1 MELNKIKLIGMKAT
15 CKQYLLLAV
24 AAIVVGCS
32 DDHEPV
38 VPDTPDVPDTPT
50 VGRHLRLGGSAGND
64 KAATRASWT
73 DNSSKLT
80 FAWEY
85 SDPDATTSELKM
97 AFTKTDGS
105 YLKTIKGNPV
115 ADMRILR
122 HSDEEKAGD
131 SHWAEFE
138 DIEGFDPTMPDSYY
152 DGHTVHAVTPI
163 NDVND
168 SEANVT
174 VGDDNKGTF
183 TATLKMPTSFTQSG
197 KNNLKHLS
205 DYLYMYAES
214 VLEGGTASLT
224 FEHLAA
230 YVRFKV
236 QNKRED
242 YADLYTVKME
252 VVDAEN
258 NAAPA
263 SGISAAYTADGFTY
277 TPATAGTG
285 IEVKITDGDKINQD
299 GYIYLYAPVF
309 PVGTVN
315 PFQGKTLCFTLIA
328 NNPIVGTEEEYRYFT
343 YKLSGEEFEEVTKSY
358 DWKRGDLYTFHLD
371 LDDVLE
377 VAKVTVN
384 DWTEKEIDG
393 VVAEEEN

>member
-1 MELNKIKLIGMKAT
+1 MRTIRKIFIFA
-15 CKQYLLLAV
+15 AV
-24 AAIVVGCS
+24 AGLFAACSNDDIV
-32 DDHEPV
+32 
-38 VPDTPDVPDTPT
+38 PDVPDTPT

-64 KAATRASWT
+64 NAATRASWT
-73 DNSSKLT
+73 DNNNSKLT

-97 AFTKTDGS
+97 AFIKDGVC
-105 YLKTIKGNPV
+105 LNT
-115 ADMRILR
+115 
-122 HSDEEKAGD
+122 
-131 SHWAEFE
+131 
-138 DIEGFDPTMPDSYY
+138 IEGKSVTDARIFKHTDAEKQEDAHYAVFETIGTYDPEWPDSYY

-163 NDVND
+163 NDVNN

-197 KNNLKHLS
+197 KNNLEHLS

-236 QNKRED
+236 QNKREN
-242 YADLYTVKME
+242 YAELYTVKME

-263 SGISAAYTADGFTY
+263 SGISAAYTAGGFTY
-277 TPATAGTG
+277 TAAAAGTG
-285 IEVKITDGDKINQD
+285 IEVKITGGDNINQD

-315 PFQGKTLCFTLIA
+315 PFQGKTLRFTLIA
-328 NNPIVGTEEEYRYFT
+328 DNPIVGTEEEYRYFT
-343 YKLSGEEFEEVTKSY
+343 YKLSGEEFEKVTKSY
-358 DWKRGDLYTFHLD
+358 DWKRGVLYTFHLD

-393 VVAEEEN
+393 VVAEENSSTDI

>member
-1 MELNKIKLIGMKAT
+1 MKAT

-64 KAATRASWT
+64 NAATRASWT
-73 DNSSKLT
+73 DNNNSKLT
-80 FAWEY
+80 FAWDYTPNPET
-85 SDPDATTSELKM
+85 ATESEMKM
-97 AFTKTDGS
+97 AFVKS
-105 YLKTIKGNPV
+105 GNWLESIEGRKV
-115 ADMRILR
+115 VDAKILQ
-122 HSDEEKAGD
+122 HSDAEKATNK
-131 SHWAEFE
+131 HWAEFE
-138 DIEGFDPTMPDSYY
+138 TIDTYNPEMPDSEY
-152 DGHTVHAVTPI
+152 DGHTVHAITPI
-163 NDVND
+163 HATNGSDVN
-168 SEANVT
+168 V
-174 VGDDNKGTF
+174 DNKGTF

-205 DYLYMYAES
+205 DYLYMYAER

-258 NAAPA
+258 KAVPA
-263 SGISAAYTADGFTY
+263 SGISAAYTAGGFTY
-277 TPATAGTG
+277 TAATADAG
-285 IEVKITDGDKINQD
+285 IEVKITGGDKINQD

-328 NNPIVGTEEEYRYFT
+328 DNPIEGTEEEYRYFT

-358 DWKRGDLYTFHLD
+358 DWKRGVLYTFHLD

-377 VAKVTVN
+377 VAGITVN
-384 DWTEKEIDG
+384 DWTEAEIDG
-393 VVAEEEN
+393 VVAEENSSTDI

>member
-1 MELNKIKLIGMKAT
+1 MKKHAELN
-15 CKQYLLLAV
+15 LLLAAV
-24 AAIVVGCS
+24 VFAACS
-32 DDHEPV
+32 NNDIL
-38 VPDTPDVPDTPT
+38 PDTPA
-50 VGRHLRLGGSAGND
+50 VGRHLLFNGSAGND
-64 KAATRASWT
+64 NAATRAMWE
-73 DNSSKLT
+73 DYNNGKLT

-85 SDPDATTSELKM
+85 DSTATTSELKM

>member
-1 MELNKIKLIGMKAT
+1 MKT
-15 CKQYLLLAV
+15 RISTICILAV
-24 AAIVVGCS
+24 LLFSGCAK
-32 DDHEPV
+32 EPV
-38 VPDTPDVPDTPT
+38 APDTPDVPDTPT

-64 KAATRASWT
+64 NAATRASWT
-73 DNSSKLT
+73 DNNSKLT

-122 HSDEEKAGD
+122 HSDSEKAGK

-224 FEHLAA
+224 FDHLAA
-230 YVRFKV
+230 YIRFKV

-242 YADLYTVKME
+242 YAKLYTVKME
-252 VVDAEN
+252 VVYAEN
-258 NAAPA
+258 KAAPA

-277 TPATAGTG
+277 TAAAAGTG
-285 IEVKITDGDKINQD
+285 IEVNTDGDRIDANE
-299 GYIYLYAPVF
+299 YIYLYAPVF

-328 NNPIVGTEEEYRYFT
+328 DNPIEDSEDEYEYFT
-343 YKLSGEEFEEVTKSY
+343 YKLSGETFKEVTESY
-358 DWKRGDLYTFHLD
+358 DWKRGDLYTFHLY

-377 VAKVTVN
+377 VAGVTVN
-384 DWTEKEIDG
+384 DWTEQEING
-393 VVAEEEN
+393 GAAEENSSTDI